1 MHKTKRWQSILI
13 LAVTVLT
20 LYNILPTVFFYTKP
34 LGTFINEPKANELSI
49 QIAKRINTLESES
62 ISWLKS
68 FCTLLN
74 VKPKEITLDKENV
87 QNIQITFATP
97 TDATIFKRYLPR
109 AGALIPFV
117 PSQLSLYGTPSEIE
131 DKTIILQRNIGVH
144 FDPNLVDSFF
154 EFSTK
159 FNDQGQVS
167 PLYQNLVKDRL
178 TQVALSLG
186 GLSQNAQF
194 AEALK
199 ASKDETLNLELS
211 SLLAD
216 NLVSFVQTFGDTSNL
231 SQRYFSTFL
240 TTSEESKALFVQTV
254 IKKITQSAASL
265 TSQITTLTKEESDL
279 KEQGKYLDAT
289 KIQLKDV
296 LSSKLTL
303 LNKGIDLLQ
312 KNTSSFAKESE
323 PWTYTNITS
332 SIQQSFA
339 SMQNGS
345 FIQTLPLLEKNPF
358 IESIQIN
365 WQNGSMLLNLYP
377 DILQLK
383 QALAQAQAKKQDV
396 VEGFI
401 FNELAYVSRQTDEV
415 LTPSQGGFRISL
427 SELENSKSFLTLK
440 LSSIAET
447 ASQEIKDL
455 IISTWAPKHA
465 DLQSSVF
472 PIVDYPSYL
481 QLPSDQK
488 NLSLIVYAPV
498 CSNETPKQGFRM
510 NSIYVIAKGLGKIV
524 KSMQS
529 DPSSP
534 EAQVFLQ
541 DFQQLRTLLS
551 KSGYMSYEA
560 SLLNLGKEFAGD
572 FIFEA
577 PDYFQNILAA
587 SREDF
592 YVKGT
597 KRYAVLEFTT
607 VEQRILTENKIDS
620 KIHEDLLKWRDDYVS
635 AQLSLKGASR
645 FDIPKPTHNI
655 LLSNIKLSAL
665 KYFRGDDRKILHWG
679 LDLSGGKTVLMELR
693 DSNNKLVTNEVDIKQ
708 GINELYTRVNK
719 MGVSEVNIRQEGN
732 LITLDFPGS
741 QHLSATE
748 LVKASSMFFHVVYE
762 KFTPNN
768 STLSGYVSKFLQE
781 IWNEAVVTNQK
792 DAEAINRIAFKHLY
806 GDSLDSDV
814 IQPRSESAKILYEQ
828 GLRLSNP
835 LDTDTSNLFNDTYAK
850 IALFRGDDYTD
861 WQGQTHPLLIV
872 FKNYALSGSDLED
885 VHASYDPSRG
895 NFLSFNVKGSYTSKQ
910 GIKINPRDDFSAWTT
925 PFCKE
930 KITGT
935 SNGQFSHNLGWRM
948 AVILN
953 GSIISAPTLDSPLKD
968 SAMITGSFSQ
978 REISQLEAD
987 LKAGSLTFT
996 PKILSEQNV
1005 SPELGAKER
1014 NMGIWATIL
1023 ALALVITVM
1032 IGYYRFSGLVASV
1045 AVIFNLLIM
1054 WATLQNIQARLS
1066 LSSLAGLILTV
1077 GMAVDANVLV
1087 FERIREEFSST
1098 GRIASAVQA
1107 GYKKAF
1113 SAILD
1118 SNITTV
1124 IAALILLQFH
1134 SGPIKGFAVTLII
1147 GIISSM
1153 FTALFMTKYFFSQWI
1168 QNPKNKSLTMMN
1180 CFKAKKFD
1188 FLRYAKPSMII
1199 SVIVIVLGSGLFVSE
1214 RHSLFGMDFTGGYSL
1229 TIELKPS
1236 KDLPYR
1242 HVVEQALIASGAKA
1256 QEIQVRELS
1265 PPNNIRIF
1273 LSRSLELSGRPLAQ
1287 AANAPTGT
1295 LPIEWV
1301 ISSLEKEEVQ
1311 LTDSSIKNIS
1321 QNWSEVS
1328 GQMSKTM
1335 RNSAILGLLIALLC
1349 IFIYITIRFEF
1360 KYAISATICLIHD
1373 IVFTLASIALLH
1385 IMKVPVQID
1394 LTTIAALLTIAGYS
1408 LNDTIIVFDR
1418 IREETKSMKRSHL
1431 PELINHAL
1439 NITLSRTILTSGT
1452 TLLVLIPLIFMGGS
1466 TIFGF
1471 ALVMAIGVIFGTL
1484 SSLFIAAPLM
1494 LFFHEKESK
1503 KQQRMAVK
1511 D

>member
-20 LYNILPTVFFYTKP
+20 LYNILPTIFFYIRP
-34 LGTFINEPKANELSI
+34 LGTSINEPKANELSI
-49 QIAKRINTLESES
+49 RIAKRINTLEPEA

-74 VKPKEITLDKENV
+74 IKPKEIKLDKENV
-87 QNIQITFATP
+87 QNIQITFTTP
-97 TDATIFKRYLPR
+97 SDAKVFKKYLPK

-117 PSQLSLYGTPSEIE
+117 PAQLSLYGTSSEVE
-131 DKTIILQRNIGVH
+131 DKTITLQRNIGVH
-144 FDPNLVDSFF
+144 FDPNLVDNFF
-154 EFSTK
+154 QFSTK
-159 FNDQGQVS
+159 FNDLGQVAL
-167 PLYQNLVKDRL
+167 PYQALVKDRL

-186 GLSQNAQF
+186 GVSQNAQF
-194 AEALK
+194 AEALR
-199 ASKDETLNLELS
+199 ASKDEALNLELS
-211 SLLAD
+211 SLLSD
-216 NLVSFVQTFGDTSNL
+216 NLVSFIQTFGDTSDL
-231 SQRYFSTFL
+231 SKRYFSTFFGV
-240 TTSEESKALFVQTV
+240 SEENKVLTVQDV
-254 IKKITQSAASL
+254 IKKITQSTTSL
-265 TSQITTLTKEESDL
+265 TSQISVLNKEESDL
-279 KEQGKYLDAT
+279 REQGKYLEAT

-296 LSSKLTL
+296 LSSKLSL
-303 LNKGIDLLQ
+303 LNKGIELLQ
-312 KNTSSFAKESE
+312 KNTSSFTKAST
-323 PWTYTNITS
+323 PWTYANIALPV
-332 SIQQSFA
+332 QKSFDV
-339 SMQNGS
+339 MQAGS
-345 FIQTLPLLEKNPF
+345 FIQTLPLSENNPF

-383 QALAQAQAKKQDV
+383 QALAQIQGKKQDI

-415 LTPSQGGFRISL
+415 LTPSQGGFKILL

-440 LSSIAET
+440 LSSIAE
-447 ASQEIKDL
+447 AESREIKNL
-455 IISTWAPKHA
+455 IISTWAPTHA
-465 DLQSSVF
+465 DLQPSVF
-472 PIVDYPSYL
+472 PIIDYSDYL
-481 QLPSDQK
+481 LLPADQK
-488 NLSLIVYAPV
+488 NLSLVVYSPV
-498 CSNETPKQGFRM
+498 CSDEMPKQGFRM

-534 EAQVFLQ
+534 EAQLFLR
-541 DFQQLRTLLS
+541 DFQKLRSLLS

-597 KRYAVLEFTT
+597 KRYAVLEFTN

-655 LLSNIKLSAL
+655 LLSNIKLSTL

-693 DSNNKLVTNEVDIKQ
+693 DSNNKLVTNEADIKQ
-708 GINELYTRVNK
+708 GINELYSRVNK

-768 STLSGYVSKFLQE
+768 ATLSGYVSKFLQE

-792 DAEAINRIAFKHLY
+792 EADDINRIAFKHLY
-806 GDSLDSDV
+806 GESLDPDV

-828 GLRLSNP
+828 GLRLTNP
-835 LDTDTSNLFNDTYAK
+835 LDTNTSNLFNDAYAK
-850 IALFRGDDYTD
+850 IALFRGDDYTN

-895 NFLSFNVKGSYTSKQ
+895 NFLSFSVKGSYTSKE

-935 SNGQFSHNLGWRM
+935 ANGQFSHNLGWRM

-1005 SPELGAKER
+1005 SPELGSKER

-1023 ALALVITVM
+1023 ALILVIAVM

-1045 AVIFNLLIM
+1045 AVLFNLLIM

-1153 FTALFMTKYFFSQWI
+1153 FTALFMTKYFFSRWI
-1168 QNPKNKSLTMMN
+1168 QNPKHKSLTMMN
-1180 CFKAKKFD
+1180 CFKAKKFN
-1188 FLRYAKPSMII
+1188 FLKYAKPSMIVSI
-1199 SVIVIVLGSGLFVSE
+1199 VVIVLGGSLFVSE
-1214 RHSLFGMDFTGGYSL
+1214 RHSLFGMDFTGGYAL
-1229 TIELKPS
+1229 TLEVKPS

-1242 HVVEQALIASGAKA
+1242 YIVEKSLIAAGAKA

-1265 PPNNIRIF
+1265 PSNNVRIF
-1273 LSRSLELSGRPLAQ
+1273 LSRSLELPGRPLAGM
-1287 AANAPTGT
+1287 ANSSTGN
-1295 LPIEWV
+1295 LPIKWI
-1301 ISSLEKEEVQ
+1301 ISSLQKEGIE
-1311 LTDSSIKNIS
+1311 LTESSLENIS

-1328 GQMSKTM
+1328 GQMSQTM
-1335 RNSAILGLLIALLC
+1335 RNSAILGLLVALLC
-1349 IFIYITIRFEF
+1349 IFIYIAIRFEF
-1360 KYAISATICLIHD
+1360 KYAVSATICLLHD
-1373 IVFTLASIALLH
+1373 IIFTLASIALLH
-1385 IMKVPVQID
+1385 ILGVPVQID

-1471 ALVMAIGVIFGTL
+1471 ALVMAIGVVFGTL

-1503 KQQRMAVK
+1503 KQQRIAVK

>member
-34 LGTFINEPKANELSI
+34 LGTSINEPKANEISI

-62 ISWLKS
+62 VGWLKS
-68 FCTLLN
+68 FCALLN
-74 VKPKEITLDKENV
+74 VTPKEITLSKENA
-87 QNIQITFATP
+87 QNIQVTFATP
-97 TDATIFKRYLPR
+97 TDATLFKRYLPR

-117 PSQLSLYGTPSEIE
+117 PAQLSLYGASSEIE
-131 DKTIILQRNIGVH
+131 NKTITLQRNIGVH
-144 FDPNLVDSFF
+144 LDPNLVDNFF
-154 EFSTK
+154 QFSTK

-167 PLYQNLVKDRL
+167 SLYQNLVKDRL

-199 ASKDETLNLELS
+199 ASKDEALNLELS

-231 SQRYFSTFL
+231 SKRYFSTFL
-240 TTSEESKALFVQTV
+240 ATSEESKTLFVQTV
-254 IKKITQSAASL
+254 IKKITQSASSL
-265 TSQITTLTKEESDL
+265 TSQITILAKEESDL
-279 KEQGKYLDAT
+279 KEQGKYLDTT

-296 LSSKLTL
+296 LSSKLAL

-312 KNTSSFAKESE
+312 KNTSSFANESE
-323 PWTYTNITS
+323 PWTYTNIAS

-339 SMQNGS
+339 GMQNGS
-345 FIQTLPLLEKNPF
+345 FIQTLPLFEKNPF

-377 DILQLK
+377 DVLQLK
-383 QALAQAQAKKQDV
+383 QALAQSQGKKQDV

-401 FNELAYVSRQTDEV
+401 FNELAYVSRQTDEI

-427 SELENSKSFLTLK
+427 SELENSKSFLAFK
-440 LSSIAET
+440 LSSIAEA
-447 ASQEIKDL
+447 ASLEIKDL
-455 IISTWAPKHA
+455 LISAWTPKHA
-465 DLQSSVF
+465 DLQPSVF
-472 PIVDYPSYL
+472 PIVDYSSYL

-488 NLSLIVYAPV
+488 NLSLVVYSPV

-541 DFQQLRTLLS
+541 DFQQLRSLLS

-560 SLLNLGKEFAGD
+560 SLLNLGKEFVGD

-597 KRYAVLEFTT
+597 KRYAVLEFTN

-655 LLSNIKLSAL
+655 LFSNIKLSTL

-693 DSNNKLVTNEVDIKQ
+693 DSNNKLVTNEADIKQ
-708 GINELYTRVNK
+708 GINELYSRVNK

-792 DAEAINRIAFKHLY
+792 DAEDINRIAFKHLY
-806 GDSLDSDV
+806 GDSLDPDV

-953 GSIISAPTLDSPLKD
+953 GSIISAPTLDSPLRD

-1005 SPELGAKER
+1005 SPELGSKER

-1023 ALALVITVM
+1023 ALILVIAVM
-1032 IGYYRFSGLVASV
+1032 VGYYRFSGLVASV

-1124 IAALILLQFH
+1124 IAALILLQFQ

-1168 QNPKNKSLTMMN
+1168 QNPEHKSLTMMN

-1188 FLRYAKPSMII
+1188 FLRYAKPSMVI

-1214 RHSLFGMDFTGGYSL
+1214 RHSLFGMDFTGGYAL
-1229 TIELKPS
+1229 TLELNPS
-1236 KDLPYR
+1236 QDLPYR
-1242 HVVEQALIASGAKA
+1242 HVVEQALITSGAKA

-1265 PPNNIRIF
+1265 PSNNIRIF
-1273 LSRSLELSGRPLAQ
+1273 LSRSLELPGRPLAGT
-1287 AANAPTGT
+1287 ANAQTGN
-1295 LPIEWV
+1295 LPIEWI
-1301 ISSLEKEEVQ
+1301 ISSLQKEGVQ
-1311 LTDSSIKNIS
+1311 LTDSSIENIS

-1335 RNSAILGLLIALLC
+1335 RNSAILGLLVALFC

-1360 KYAISATICLIHD
+1360 KYAISATICLLHD
-1373 IVFTLASIALLH
+1373 IIFTLASIALLH

-1471 ALVMAIGVIFGTL
+1471 ALVMAIGVVFGTL

-1503 KQQRMAVK
+1503 KQQRIAVK

>member
-1 MHKTKRWQSILI
+1 MHKTKRWQFLLM
-13 LAVTVLT
+13 LAVTLLT

-34 LGTFINEPKANELSI
+34 LGTSINEPKANKISI
-49 QIAKRINTLESES
+49 DIAQRINTLESES
-62 ISWLKS
+62 ISWVKS
-68 FCTLLN
+68 FCNLLQI
-74 VKPKEITLDKENV
+74 KPKEIKLDEENP
-87 QNIQITFATP
+87 QNIRISFTTP
-97 TDATIFKRYLPR
+97 TDSAVFKKYLPR

-117 PSQLSLYGTPSEIE
+117 PSQLSLYGTSSEIE
-131 DKTIILQRNIGVH
+131 DKTVILQRNIGVH
-144 FDPNLVDSFF
+144 FDPNLIDDFF
-154 EFSTK
+154 RFSTK
-159 FNDQGQVS
+159 LNDQGEIS
-167 PLYQNLVKDRL
+167 PLYEALVKDRL

-194 AEALK
+194 TEALNT
-199 ASKDETLNLELS
+199 SKDETLNLELS
-211 SLLAD
+211 SLLSD
-216 NLVSFVQTFGDTSNL
+216 NLVSFVQTFGDSSNL
-231 SQRYFSTFL
+231 SKRYFSTFFG
-240 TTSEESKALFVQTV
+240 TNEGNKASFVQNV
-254 IKKITQSAASL
+254 IKKIIQSANSL
-265 TSQITTLTKEESDL
+265 NTQIAALIKEESDL
-279 KEQGKYLDAT
+279 KEQGKYLDST

-296 LSSKLTL
+296 LTSKLTL
-303 LNKGIDLLQ
+303 LNKGIDLFQ
-312 KNTSSFAKESE
+312 KNTASFEKDSTTWNYANAALSVE
-323 PWTYTNITS
+323 
-332 SIQQSFA
+332 QSFA
-339 SMQNGS
+339 AMQNNS
-345 FIQTLPLLEKNPF
+345 FTQTLSLLGKNPF

-365 WQNGSMLLNLYP
+365 WQNGSMLLNLYS
-377 DILQLK
+377 DIIQLK
-383 QALAQAQAKKQDV
+383 QALSQSEGKKQDL

-415 LTPSQGGFRISL
+415 LTPFQGGFRILL
-427 SELENSKSFLTLK
+427 SELEDSKSFLTLK
-440 LSSIAET
+440 LSSIAEA
-447 ASQEIKDL
+447 ASQEIKNL
-455 IISTWAPKHA
+455 ISSNWAPKHA
-465 DLQSSVF
+465 DLQPSVF
-472 PIVDYPSYL
+472 SIIDYSSYL
-481 QLPSDQK
+481 QLPTDQR
-488 NLSLIVYAPV
+488 NLSLIVYSPA
-498 CSNETPKQGFRM
+498 SFNEMPKQGFRM
-510 NSIYVIAKGLGKIV
+510 NSIYVIAKGLGKII

-529 DPSSP
+529 DMSSP

-541 DFQQLRTLLS
+541 DFQQLRSILS

-560 SLLNLGKEFAGD
+560 SPVSLGKEFAGD

-587 SREDF
+587 SRENF
-592 YVKGT
+592 YVKGS
-597 KRYAVLEFTT
+597 KRYAVLEFTN

-655 LLSNIKLSAL
+655 LLSNLKLSTL

-693 DSNNKLVTNEVDIKQ
+693 DSNNKLVTNEADIKQ
-708 GINELYTRVNK
+708 GINELYSRVNK
-719 MGVSEVNIRQEGN
+719 MGVSEVNIRQEGT

-748 LVKASSMFFHVVYE
+748 LVKASSMFFHIVYE

-768 STLSGYVSKFLQE
+768 STLSGYVNKFLQE

-792 DAEAINRIAFKHLY
+792 EAEDINRIAFKHLY
-806 GDSLDSDV
+806 GESLDLEAV
-814 IQPRSESAKILYEQ
+814 QPRSESAKILYEQ
-828 GLRLSNP
+828 GLRLTNP
-835 LDTDTSNLFNDTYAK
+835 LDTDTSNLFNDTSAK
-850 IALFRGDDYTD
+850 IALFRGNDYTD

-872 FKNYALSGSDLED
+872 FKNYALSGSDLEN

-895 NFLSFNVKGSYTSKQ
+895 NFLSFNVRGSYTSKQ

-930 KITGT
+930 KIAGT
-935 SNGQFSHNLGWRM
+935 TNGQFSRNLGWRM

-953 GSIISAPTLDSPLKD
+953 GSIISAPTLDSPLRD

-1005 SPELGAKER
+1005 SPELGSKER
-1014 NMGIWATIL
+1014 NMGIWATVL
-1023 ALALVITVM
+1023 ALVLVITVM
-1032 IGYYRFSGLVASV
+1032 IGYYRFSGLIASL
-1045 AVIFNLLIM
+1045 AVLFNLLIM

-1098 GRIASAVQA
+1098 GRIASAVHA

-1153 FTALFMTKYFFSQWI
+1153 FTALFMTKYFFSRWI
-1168 QNPKNKSLTMMN
+1168 QNPKHKSLHMMN

-1188 FLRYAKPSMII
+1188 FLKYAKPSMII
-1199 SVIVIVLGSGLFVSE
+1199 SAVVIILGSSLFISE

-1229 TIELKPS
+1229 SIELKPS

-1242 HVVEQALIASGAKA
+1242 YVAEQALISAGAKA
-1256 QEIQVRELS
+1256 QEIQIRELS
-1265 PPNNIRIF
+1265 PSNNIRIF
-1273 LSRSLELSGRPLAQ
+1273 LSRSLELPGRPLEGT
-1287 AANAPTGT
+1287 AAAPTGN
-1295 LPIEWV
+1295 LPIEWIV
-1301 ISSLEKEEVQ
+1301 SSLQKQGIQITASSLE
-1311 LTDSSIKNIS
+1311 NIN

-1335 RNSAILGLLIALLC
+1335 RNSACLGLIIALFC
-1349 IFIYITIRFEF
+1349 IFIYIAIRFEF
-1360 KYAISATICLIHD
+1360 KYAMSATICLLHD
-1373 IVFTLASIALLH
+1373 IIFTLASIALLH

-1431 PELINHAL
+1431 PGLINHAL

-1471 ALVMAIGVIFGTL
+1471 ALVMAIGVVFGTL

-1494 LFFHEKESK
+1494 LFFHEKETQ
-1503 KQQRMAVK
+1503 KQQRIALK